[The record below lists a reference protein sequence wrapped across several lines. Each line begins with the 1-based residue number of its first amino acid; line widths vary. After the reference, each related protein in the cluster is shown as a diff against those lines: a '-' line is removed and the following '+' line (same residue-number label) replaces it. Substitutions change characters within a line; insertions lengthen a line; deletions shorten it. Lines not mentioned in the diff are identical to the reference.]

1 VPGFVDRD
9 GVRATP
15 RRGRV
20 TRRRYAP
27 RVTDAAPPSPPS
39 PAGLQRRL
47 GLGAA
52 VVIGL
57 GSMIGAGVFSAFA
70 PAAAAAG
77 DLLLVSLLIAAVVA
91 FCNATSTAQLAA
103 QHPTSGGAY
112 AFGRERLG
120 EWPGFVAGWGFVVG
134 KTASCAAMAT
144 TAAVALV
151 PDPWSR
157 PAAAVLVVAVTAL
170 NAAGITRTAAATGVI
185 VAAVLAVLVLVVVV
199 VGAAPPGAGAVVDAA
214 AGVEGETVGG
224 AGARPSA
231 AAVLQGAGLLFF
243 AFAGYARIATLAEE
257 VRRPSVTIP
266 RAVVIALSAALVV
279 YAAVALVLLRALGP
293 AGTAAADRPLV
304 AAVEAAGAGWLA
316 PVVAVAA
323 GVAASGAL
331 LALVAGI
338 GRTSLAMAREGDLPR
353 ALAVVDEHRG
363 VPRRAELVLAAVV
376 CVLVLTVDL
385 RGVIGA
391 SSFGVLVYYLVAN
404 LAALTQTRE
413 HRRWPRVLPVVGAVS
428 CGALVVTL
436 PLGSVVAGAAVFA
449 VGVLGRLLVLRLRR
463 RRGPGRGR
471 GAGSGGGAGP
481 APDVGRLR
489 R

>member
-1 VPGFVDRD
+1 M
-9 GVRATP
+9 T
-15 RRGRV
+15 
-20 TRRRYAP
+20 
-27 RVTDAAPPSPPS
+27 AAPPPSASPSSSS
-39 PAGLQRRL
+39 PGPGGLQRRL

-77 DLLLVSLLIAAVVA
+77 DLLLVSLLIAGVVA

-151 PDPWSR
+151 PDPWTR
-157 PAAAVLVVAVTAL
+157 PAALLLVVAVTAL
-170 NAAGITRTAAATGVI
+170 NAAGITRTAAATAVI

-199 VGAAPPGAGAVVDAA
+199 VGSAPPGVGAVVDAA
-214 AGVEGETVGG
+214 SGAGSAGG
-224 AGARPSA
+224 ASA
-231 AAVLQGAGLLFF
+231 GPTPVAVLQGAGLLFF

-279 YAAVALVLLRALGP
+279 YAAVALVLLRALGS
-293 AGTAAADRPLV
+293 AGTAASERPLV
-304 AAVEAAGAGWLA
+304 DAVEAAGAEWLA
-316 PVVAVAA
+316 PVVAVAT

-353 ALAVVDEHRG
+353 ALAVVDARRG
-363 VPRRAELVLAAVV
+363 VPLRAELVLAAVV
-376 CVLVLTVDL
+376 GVLVLTVDL

-404 LAALTQTRE
+404 LAALTQTGE
-413 HRRWPRVLPVVGAVS
+413 HRRWPRVLPVLGAVA
-428 CGALVVTL
+428 CVALVVTL
-436 PLGSVVAGAAVFA
+436 PVASVVAGVGVFA
-449 VGVLGRLLVLRLRR
+449 VGVLGRLVVLRR
-463 RRGPGRGR
+463 RRGSPGAGRG
-471 GAGSGGGAGP
+471 GSRTTG
-481 APDVGRLR
+481 L
-489 R
+489 

>member
-1 VPGFVDRD
+1 M
-9 GVRATP
+9 T
-15 RRGRV
+15 
-20 TRRRYAP
+20 
-27 RVTDAAPPSPPS
+27 AAPPPPAPPS
-39 PAGLQRRL
+39 SSVPGGLQRRL

-77 DLLLVSLLIAAVVA
+77 DLLLVSLLIAGVVA

-151 PDPWSR
+151 PDPWTR
-157 PAAAVLVVAVTAL
+157 PAALLLVVAVTAL
-170 NAAGITRTAAATGVI
+170 NAAGITRTAAATAVI

-199 VGAAPPGAGAVVDAA
+199 VGSAPPGVGAVVDAA
-214 AGVEGETVGG
+214 SGAGGAGGADGAGG
-224 AGARPSA
+224 AGAGPTPV
-231 AAVLQGAGLLFF
+231 AVLQGAGLLFF

-266 RAVVIALSAALVV
+266 RAVVFALSAALVV
-279 YAAVALVLLRALGP
+279 YAAVALVLLRALGS
-293 AGTAAADRPLV
+293 AGTAASQRPLV
-304 AAVEAAGAGWLA
+304 DAVEAAGAGWLA
-316 PVVAVAA
+316 PVVAVAT

-353 ALAVVDEHRG
+353 ALAVVDARRG
-363 VPRRAELVLAAVV
+363 VPLRAELVLAAVV
-376 CVLVLTVDL
+376 GVLVLTVDL

-404 LAALTQTRE
+404 VAALTQTGE
-413 HRRWPRVLPVVGAVS
+413 QRRWPRVLPVLGAVA
-428 CGALVVTL
+428 CVALVVTL
-436 PLGSVVAGAAVFA
+436 PLASVVAGAGVFA
-449 VGVLGRLLVLRLRR
+449 VGVLGRLVVLRR
-463 RRGPGRGR
+463 RRGSPGAGRGSR
-471 GAGSGGGAGP
+471 TTG
-481 APDVGRLR
+481 L
-489 R
+489 

>member
-1 VPGFVDRD
+1 M
-9 GVRATP
+9 T
-15 RRGRV
+15 
-20 TRRRYAP
+20 
-27 RVTDAAPPSPPS
+27 AAPPPSASPSSSAPG
-39 PAGLQRRL
+39 GLQRRL

-77 DLLLVSLLIAAVVA
+77 DLLLVSLLIAGVVA

-151 PDPWSR
+151 PDPWTR
-157 PAAAVLVVAVTAL
+157 PAALLLVVAVTVL
-170 NAAGITRTAAATGVI
+170 NAAGITRTAAATAVI

-199 VGAAPPGAGAVVDAA
+199 VGSAPPGVGAVVDAA
-214 AGVEGETVGG
+214 SGAGGAGGADGAGG
-224 AGARPSA
+224 AGAGPTPV
-231 AAVLQGAGLLFF
+231 AVLQGAGLLFF

-279 YAAVALVLLRALGP
+279 YAAVALVLLRALGS
-293 AGTAAADRPLV
+293 AGTAASQRPLV
-304 AAVEAAGAGWLA
+304 DAVEAAGAGWLA
-316 PVVAVAA
+316 PVVAVAT

-353 ALAVVDEHRG
+353 ALAVVDARRG
-363 VPRRAELVLAAVV
+363 VPLRAELVLAAVV
-376 CVLVLTVDL
+376 GVLVLTVDL

-404 LAALTQTRE
+404 LAALTQTGE
-413 HRRWPRVLPVVGAVS
+413 HRRWPRVLPVLGAVA
-428 CGALVVTL
+428 CVALVVTL
-436 PLGSVVAGAAVFA
+436 PLASVVAGAGVFA
-449 VGVLGRLLVLRLRR
+449 VGVLGRLVVLRR
-463 RRGPGRGR
+463 RRGSPGAGRGSR
-471 GAGSGGGAGP
+471 TTG
-481 APDVGRLR
+481 L
-489 R
+489 

>member
-1 VPGFVDRD
+1 M
-9 GVRATP
+9 T
-15 RRGRV
+15 
-20 TRRRYAP
+20 
-27 RVTDAAPPSPPS
+27 AAPPPSASPSSSAPG
-39 PAGLQRRL
+39 GLQRRL

-77 DLLLVSLLIAAVVA
+77 DLLLVSLLIAGVVA

-151 PDPWSR
+151 PDPWTR
-157 PAAAVLVVAVTAL
+157 PTALLLVVAVTVL
-170 NAAGITRTAAATGVI
+170 NAAGITRTAAATAVI

-199 VGAAPPGAGAVVDAA
+199 VGSAPPGVGAVVDAA
-214 AGVEGETVGG
+214 SGAGGAGGGDGAGG
-224 AGARPSA
+224 AGAGPTPI
-231 AAVLQGAGLLFF
+231 AVLQGAGLLFF

-279 YAAVALVLLRALGP
+279 YAAVALVLLRALGS
-293 AGTAAADRPLV
+293 AGTAASQRPLV
-304 AAVEAAGAGWLA
+304 DAVEAAGAGWLA
-316 PVVAVAA
+316 PVVAVAT

-353 ALAVVDEHRG
+353 GLAVVDARRG
-363 VPRRAELVLAAVV
+363 VPLRAELVLAAVV
-376 CVLVLTVDL
+376 GVLVLTVDL

-404 LAALTQTRE
+404 VAALTQTGE
-413 HRRWPRVLPVVGAVS
+413 HRRWPRVLPVLGAVA
-428 CGALVVTL
+428 CVALVVTL
-436 PLGSVVAGAAVFA
+436 PLASVLAAAAVFV
-449 VGVLGRLLVLRLRR
+449 VGVLGRLVVLRR
-463 RRGPGRGR
+463 RRGSP
-471 GAGSGGGAGP
+471 GAGRSGSRTTG
-481 APDVGRLR
+481 L
-489 R
+489 

>member
-1 VPGFVDRD
+1 M
-9 GVRATP
+9 T
-15 RRGRV
+15 
-20 TRRRYAP
+20 
-27 RVTDAAPPSPPS
+27 AAPPPSASPSSSAPG
-39 PAGLQRRL
+39 GLQRRL

-77 DLLLVSLLIAAVVA
+77 DLLLVSLLIAGVVA

-151 PDPWSR
+151 PDPWTR
-157 PAAAVLVVAVTAL
+157 PAALLLVVAVTVL
-170 NAAGITRTAAATGVI
+170 NAAGITRTAAATAVI

-199 VGAAPPGAGAVVDAA
+199 VGSAPPGVGAVVDAA
-214 AGVEGETVGG
+214 SGAGGAGGGDGAGG
-224 AGARPSA
+224 AGAGPTPV
-231 AAVLQGAGLLFF
+231 AVLQGAGLLFF

-279 YAAVALVLLRALGP
+279 YAAVALVLLRALGS
-293 AGTAAADRPLV
+293 AGTAASQRPLV
-304 AAVEAAGAGWLA
+304 DAVEAAGAGWLA
-316 PVVAVAA
+316 PVVAVAT

-353 ALAVVDEHRG
+353 ALAVVDARRG
-363 VPRRAELVLAAVV
+363 VPLRAELVLAAVV
-376 CVLVLTVDL
+376 GVLVLTVDL

-404 LAALTQTRE
+404 VAALTQTGE
-413 HRRWPRVLPVVGAVS
+413 HRRWPRVLPVLGAVA
-428 CGALVVTL
+428 CVALVVTL
-436 PLGSVVAGAAVFA
+436 PLASVVAGAGVFA
-449 VGVLGRLLVLRLRR
+449 VGVLGRLVVLRR
-463 RRGPGRGR
+463 RRGSPGAGRGSR
-471 GAGSGGGAGP
+471 TTG
-481 APDVGRLR
+481 L
-489 R
+489 

>member
-1 VPGFVDRD
+1 M
-9 GVRATP
+9 T
-15 RRGRV
+15 
-20 TRRRYAP
+20 
-27 RVTDAAPPSPPS
+27 AAPPPSASPSS
-39 PAGLQRRL
+39 PGPGGLQRRL

-77 DLLLVSLLIAAVVA
+77 DLLLVSLLIAGVVA

-151 PDPWSR
+151 PDPWTR
-157 PAAAVLVVAVTAL
+157 PAALLLVVAVTAL
-170 NAAGITRTAAATGVI
+170 NAAGITRTAAATAVI

-199 VGAAPPGAGAVVDAA
+199 VGSAPPGVGAVVDAA
-214 AGVEGETVGG
+214 SGAGSAGG
-224 AGARPSA
+224 AGAGPTPV
-231 AAVLQGAGLLFF
+231 AVLQGAGLLFF

-279 YAAVALVLLRALGP
+279 YAAVALVLLRALGS
-293 AGTAAADRPLV
+293 AGTAASERPLV
-304 AAVEAAGAGWLA
+304 DAVEAAGAGWLA
-316 PVVAVAA
+316 PVVAVAT

-353 ALAVVDEHRG
+353 ALAVVDARRG
-363 VPRRAELVLAAVV
+363 VPLRAELVLAAVV
-376 CVLVLTVDL
+376 GVLVLTVDL

-404 LAALTQTRE
+404 VAALTQTGE
-413 HRRWPRVLPVVGAVS
+413 HRRWPRVLPVLGAVA
-428 CGALVVTL
+428 CVALVVTL
-436 PLGSVVAGAAVFA
+436 PLASVLAGAGVFA
-449 VGVLGRLLVLRLRR
+449 VGVLGRLVVLRR
-463 RRGPGRGR
+463 RRGSPGAGRGSR
-471 GAGSGGGAGP
+471 TTG
-481 APDVGRLR
+481 L
-489 R
+489 

>member
-1 VPGFVDRD
+1 M
-9 GVRATP
+9 T
-15 RRGRV
+15 
-20 TRRRYAP
+20 
-27 RVTDAAPPSPPS
+27 AAPPPSASPSS
-39 PAGLQRRL
+39 PGPGGLQRRL

-77 DLLLVSLLIAAVVA
+77 DLLLVSLLIAGVVA

-151 PDPWSR
+151 PDPWTR
-157 PAAAVLVVAVTAL
+157 PAALLLVVAVTAL
-170 NAAGITRTAAATGVI
+170 NAAGITRTAAATAVI
-185 VAAVLAVLVLVVVV
+185 VAAVLAVLVLVVIV
-199 VGAAPPGAGAVVDAA
+199 VGSAPPGVGAVVDAA
-214 AGVEGETVGG
+214 SGAGGAGGAGGAAGGAGG
-224 AGARPSA
+224 AGAGPMPV
-231 AAVLQGAGLLFF
+231 AVLQGAGLLFF

-279 YAAVALVLLRALGP
+279 YAAVALVLLRALGS
-293 AGTAAADRPLV
+293 AGTAASQRPLV
-304 AAVEAAGAGWLA
+304 DAVEAAGAGWLA
-316 PVVAVAA
+316 PVVAVAT

-353 ALAVVDEHRG
+353 ALAVVDARRG
-363 VPRRAELVLAAVV
+363 VPLRTELVLAAVV
-376 CVLVLTVDL
+376 GVLVLTVDL

-404 LAALTQTRE
+404 LAALTQTGE
-413 HRRWPRVLPVVGAVS
+413 HRRWPRVLPVLGAVA
-428 CGALVVTL
+428 CVALVVTL
-436 PLGSVVAGAAVFA
+436 PLASVVAGVGVFA
-449 VGVLGRLLVLRLRR
+449 VGVLGRLVVLRR
-463 RRGPGRGR
+463 RRGSPGAGRG
-471 GAGSGGGAGP
+471 GSRTTG
-481 APDVGRLR
+481 L
-489 R
+489 

>member
-1 VPGFVDRD
+1 
-9 GVRATP
+9 
-15 RRGRV
+15 V
-20 TRRRYAP
+20 T
-27 RVTDAAPPSPPS
+27 AAPPPSASPSSSSPG

-77 DLLLVSLLIAAVVA
+77 DLLLVSLLIAGIVA

-151 PDPWSR
+151 PDPWTR
-157 PAAAVLVVAVTAL
+157 PAALLLVVAVTAL
-170 NAAGITRTAAATGVI
+170 NAAGITRTAAATAVI

-199 VGAAPPGAGAVVDAA
+199 VGSAPPGVGAVVDAA
-214 AGVEGETVGG
+214 SGAGGAGAGGAGVGG
-224 AGARPSA
+224 AGAGSA
-231 AAVLQGAGLLFF
+231 GGAGAGPTPVAVLQGAGLLFF

-257 VRRPSVTIP
+257 VRRPAVTIP

-279 YAAVALVLLRALGP
+279 YAAVALVLLRALGS
-293 AGTAAADRPLV
+293 AGTAASQRPLV
-304 AAVEAAGAGWLA
+304 DAVEAAGAGWLA
-316 PVVAVAA
+316 PVVAVAT

-353 ALAVVDEHRG
+353 ALAVVDARRG
-363 VPRRAELVLAAVV
+363 VPLRAELVLAAVV
-376 CVLVLTVDL
+376 GVLVLTVDL

-404 LAALTQTRE
+404 VAALTQTGE
-413 HRRWPRVLPVVGAVS
+413 HRRWPRVLPVLGAVA
-428 CGALVVTL
+428 CVALVVTL
-436 PLGSVVAGAAVFA
+436 PVASVVAGAGVFA
-449 VGVLGRLLVLRLRR
+449 VGVLGRLVVLRR
-463 RRGPGRGR
+463 RRGSPGAGRGSR
-471 GAGSGGGAGP
+471 TTG
-481 APDVGRLR
+481 L
-489 R
+489 